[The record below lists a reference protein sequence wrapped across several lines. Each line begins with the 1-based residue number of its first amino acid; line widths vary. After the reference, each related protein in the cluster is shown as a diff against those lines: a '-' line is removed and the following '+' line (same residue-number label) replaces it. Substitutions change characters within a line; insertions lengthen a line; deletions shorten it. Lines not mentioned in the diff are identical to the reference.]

1 MAIRLILLITVQ
13 IIPINFVLPTLYF
26 VLLLIIAVV
35 KNRNSDYIS
44 GIKEHSIK
52 IFITACIMDSI
63 KKIIRNKKARHEYFI
78 LSTYEAG
85 IALLGTEVKSI
96 REGKLNFL
104 DSYARIRN
112 GELWLIGLHISPYE
126 KGNIHN
132 HDPLRERKLLMHS
145 REIER
150 LRKSIDEKGL
160 TFIPL
165 SIYLKNGKIKVEL
178 GLAKG
183 KQLYD
188 KRQDSASRD
197 AKREMERAKK
207 SVVRGQ

>member
-1 MAIRLILLITVQ
+1 
-13 IIPINFVLPTLYF
+13 
-26 VLLLIIAVV
+26 
-35 KNRNSDYIS
+35 
-44 GIKEHSIK
+44 
-52 IFITACIMDSI
+52 MDSI

-85 IALLGTEVKSI
+85 IVLRGTEVKSI
-96 REGKLNFL
+96 RDGKLNFL

-112 GELWLIGLHISPYE
+112 GELWLTGLHISPYE

-178 GLAKG
+178 GLARG
-183 KQLYD
+183 KQLHD

-207 SVVRGQ
+207 SVVRSQ

>member
-1 MAIRLILLITVQ
+1 
-13 IIPINFVLPTLYF
+13 
-26 VLLLIIAVV
+26 
-35 KNRNSDYIS
+35 
-44 GIKEHSIK
+44 
-52 IFITACIMDSI
+52 MDSI

-85 IALLGTEVKSI
+85 IALRGTEVKSI
-96 REGKLNFL
+96 RDGRLNFK
-104 DSYARIRN
+104 DSYARVNN
-112 GELWLIGLHISPYE
+112 GELWLIGLHISQYE

-207 SVVRGQ
+207 SVARGP